1 MADLFL
7 NVEQSAS
14 GQKWVPRLNARGQAI
29 ALQIA
34 QTTNIDEIV
43 ARILAGRNVPAESAE
58 RFLDPTIKDLMPS
71 PLTLTD
77 MEKAADRL
85 VQAIERRERV
95 AIFGDYDVDGAT
107 SSAILARFLRH
118 FGIDAKI
125 HIPDRIF
132 EGYGPNIPAME
143 ALAGNHDLI
152 VTVDCG
158 TVSREPIAA
167 AKAKGCHVVVLDHHQ
182 QAGTLPEAVAVVNPN
197 RDDDL
202 SGLGYLC
209 AAGVVFM
216 ALVATTSK
224 LRVKGI
230 TGPNLL
236 NMLDLVALATVADV
250 VPLVGLNR
258 AFVTKGILVARAQSN
273 IGMAA
278 LAKIARIG
286 EPLAPFHFGF
296 IIGPRINAGGRIG
309 NAALGA
315 ELLTLEDQARA
326 EEIAEQLDQLNRER
340 QAMEQVM
347 LAEAEAEFM
356 AEQGQ
361 GEGPPIAITASN
373 EWHPGVVGLLAS
385 RLKDKF
391 KRPAF
396 AIAFD
401 RHGKG
406 SGSGRS
412 IETIDL
418 GKIIRAAVDEGLLV
432 KGGGHAMAAGITIE
446 REKLGAFRAF
456 MEAETATPVAAS
468 QIDRAL
474 KIDAALTANGATL
487 ELMDMIDHAG
497 PFGAGHSQPVFALGS
512 HRLVDV
518 RLVGQNHLKLRL
530 ASRLGAT
537 IEAIAFRAAETPLG
551 DFLEQSRGKTIH
563 VAGTLSRNFW
573 NGRQTVQ
580 LRVMDAAAD

>member
-14 GQKWVPRLNARGQAI
+14 GQKWVPRLNARGQAL

-34 QTTNIDEIV
+34 QTTDIDEIV
-43 ARILAGRNVPAESAE
+43 ARILAGRNVPAESAAK
-58 RFLDPTIKDLMPS
+58 FLDPTIKDLMPS

-107 SSAILARFLRH
+107 SSALLARFLRH

-143 ALAGNHDLI
+143 ALAESHDLI

-167 AKAKGCHVVVLDHHQ
+167 ANAKGCDVVVLDHHQ
-182 QAGTLPEAVAVVNPN
+182 QAGTLPDAVAVVNPN
-197 RDDDL
+197 REDDL

-216 ALVATTSK
+216 ALVAVTSK
-224 LRVKGI
+224 LRAKKI
-230 TGPNLL
+230 AGPNLL
-236 NMLDLVALATVADV
+236 NMLDLVALGTVADV
-250 VPLVGLNR
+250 VPLIGLNR
-258 AFVTKGILVARAQSN
+258 AFVTKGIVVARAQSN

-278 LAKIARIG
+278 LAKVARIG

-315 ELLTLEDQARA
+315 ELLTLEDETRA

-361 GEGPPIAITASN
+361 GEGPSIAITASN

-385 RLKDKF
+385 RIKDKF

-401 RHGKG
+401 KNGKG
-406 SGSGRS
+406 AGSGRS

-418 GKIIRAAVDEGLLV
+418 GKIIRAAVDKGLLV

-456 MEAETATPVAAS
+456 MEAETAAPVAAS
-468 QIDRAL
+468 QADRAL
-474 KIDAALTANGATL
+474 KVDAALTADGATL
-487 ELMDMIDHAG
+487 ELMDLIDRAG
-497 PFGAGHSQPVFALGS
+497 PFGAGHSQPIFALGN

-518 RLVGQNHLKLRL
+518 RLVGQNHLKLRFS
-530 ASRLGAT
+530 SRLGGT

-551 DFLEQSRGKTIH
+551 AFLEQSRGKTIH
-563 VAGTLSRNFW
+563 VAGMLSRNFW
-573 NGRQTVQ
+573 NGRQSVQ
-580 LRVMDAAAD
+580 LRVLDAATD